1 MGVLPELVKD
11 VGPIVGL
18 VSFAVF
24 AGLLVLY
31 VVRAREIRRLR
42 RMAPF
47 LTEDNGRPSA
57 GKGAPTQNG

>member
-1 MGVLPELVKD
+1 LPELVKD
-11 VGPIVGL
+11 VGPILGL

-24 AGLLVLY
+24 AGLVVLY

-47 LTEDNGRPSA
+47 LTEENGRPSRRQRRA
-57 GKGAPTQNG
+57 GR

>member
-1 MGVLPELVKD
+1 MGALPELVKD
-11 VGPIVGL
+11 VGPILGL
-18 VSFAVF
+18 VSFAIF
-24 AGLLVLY
+24 ASLLVLY

-57 GKGAPTQNG
+57 GNGAPPQNG